1 MIILVQTEVMIFP
14 FPLKLRTAVKKVTPV
29 GNDKERR
36 VWSVVTE
43 DVETKKQEELE
54 FDAVM
59 VCNG

>member
-1 MIILVQTEVMIFP
+1 MMIVL
-14 FPLKLRTAVKKVTPV
+14 FPLKLRTAVKKVTPI
-29 GNDKERR
+29 GSNKGKTL
-36 VWSVVTE
+36 WSVLTE